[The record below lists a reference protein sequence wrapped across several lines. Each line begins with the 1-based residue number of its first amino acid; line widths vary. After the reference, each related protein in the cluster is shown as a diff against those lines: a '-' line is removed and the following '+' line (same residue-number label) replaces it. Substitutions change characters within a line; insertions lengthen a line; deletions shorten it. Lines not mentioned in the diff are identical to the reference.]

1 MGIIGMSD
9 GPTATFTAIQTE
21 EDREQYEAFLDDAA
35 RKISPCDRT
44 FEQMLMYL
52 EEKYQAIPYVLPE
65 RHLNSL
71 KETVLRI
78 SFPQILRKTG
88 VPEQEL
94 TREERIARY
103 KEEKAFLR
111 EYPAERLGLEFRA
124 YVLPEEP
131 SEIISIGNGIPR
143 EQQASQFSEETRLV
157 LEAEMKTQYMRC
169 LNGGGNVLNDLIL
182 WRGVSQQDIDER
194 SAQFVMYVD
203 ALKEAGKL

>member
-44 FEQMLMYL
+44 FEQMLAYL
-52 EEKYQAIPYVLPE
+52 EEKYQAVPYVLPE

-78 SFPQILRKTG
+78 SFPQILRKTE

-131 SEIISIGNGIPR
+131 SGNHKHWKWDSARAAGLAVFRGKPGG
-143 EQQASQFSEETRLV
+143 S
-157 LEAEMKTQYMRC
+157 
-169 LNGGGNVLNDLIL
+169 GGGNKNTIYSLP
-182 WRGVSQQDIDER
+182 ER
-194 SAQFVMYVD
+194 RRKRAQ
-203 ALKEAGKL
+203 